1 MGVIGRICR
10 LGPLLTRKQVE
21 VFREHGLDFASFD
34 VLATLRRSEPPHELT
49 PSQLARRMIVTPGA
63 VAQRLTRLEEQGL
76 VTRTHSLDDRRVV
89 MVALTGS
96 GQELIDRA
104 LPDHLANE
112 HRILA
117 GYSEAELETLAA
129 LLRRLLVAQGDLPAS
144 QREE

>member
-21 VFREHGLDFASFD
+21 VFCQHGLDFASFD

-49 PSQLARRMIVTPGA
+49 PSQLAQRMIVTPGA

-76 VTRTHSLDDRRVV
+76 VTRAHSENDRRVV
-89 MVALTGS
+89 TVSLTES
-96 GQELIDRA
+96 GHELIDRA
-104 LPDHLANE
+104 LPHHLDNE
-112 HRILA
+112 QRILA
-117 GYSEAELETLAA
+117 EFDQSELETLAS

-144 QREE
+144 QRSE